1 MPFHPQCLPFNASPD
16 LYRLQTFRPNFSR
29 PALLLKFFIP
39 NFEILFQIPIL
50 YIEKAGGGGR
60 KEASKLVRECPATKC
75 PLHPFRLGKNPYHKL
90 NLTPEQRKRRSDLA
104 KERFIGKS
112 VSFKSEQ
119 I

>member
-1 MPFHPQCLPFNASPD
+1 MENEMKTVRDRAMAIGLPTKPIDAMRKFCL
-16 LYRLQTFRPNFSR
+16 
-29 PALLLKFFIP
+29 
-39 NFEILFQIPIL
+39 ECV
-50 YIEKAGGGGR
+50 GGGGR

>member
-1 MPFHPQCLPFNASPD
+1 MENEMKTVRDRAMAIGLPTKPIDAMRKFCL
-16 LYRLQTFRPNFSR
+16 
-29 PALLLKFFIP
+29 
-39 NFEILFQIPIL
+39 EGV
-50 YIEKAGGGGR
+50 GGGGR